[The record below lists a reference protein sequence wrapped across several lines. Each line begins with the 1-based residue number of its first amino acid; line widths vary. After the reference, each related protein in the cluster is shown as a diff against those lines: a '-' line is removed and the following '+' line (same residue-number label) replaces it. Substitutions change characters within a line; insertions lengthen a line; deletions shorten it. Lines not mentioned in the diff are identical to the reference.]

1 MDEAISTPH
10 SVGSAL
16 AKGSGCVRLRP
27 LVMTKTKPDLE
38 PLLPRVADGDSD
50 AFRECMDRYKSLI
63 WWLARKHIGINA
75 EDAVQEVFLALW
87 KNAARFDPG
96 KASEPT
102 FVGMVARRRLI
113 DMHRS
118 RTRRPETEPIE
129 DLRLEGTSARTI
141 EASAEAS
148 LAQRAIG
155 ELNEKE
161 REVLKLSTYLGMT
174 HTEISKHLDMPLGTV
189 KTYIRRALMR
199 VRAELDDKS
208 SAAAGGGSS

>member
-1 MDEAISTPH
+1 
-10 SVGSAL
+10 
-16 AKGSGCVRLRP
+16 
-27 LVMTKTKPDLE
+27 MTKTKPELE
-38 PLLPRVADGDSD
+38 PLLPRVAAGDPD

-87 KNAARFDPG
+87 KNAARFDAA

-118 RTRRPETEPIE
+118 RNRRPETEPIE
-129 DLRLEGTSARTI
+129 DLQLEGATARSI

-148 LAQRAIG
+148 LAQRAIND
-155 ELNEKE
+155 LSDKE
-161 REVLKLSTYLGMT
+161 REVLKLSTYLGLT
-174 HTEISKHLDMPLGTV
+174 HTEIAGHLNMPLGTV
-189 KTYIRRALMR
+189 KTYVRRALMR
-199 VRAELDDKS
+199 VRAELQDGPS
-208 SAAAGGGSS
+208 EGSARRGGAQ